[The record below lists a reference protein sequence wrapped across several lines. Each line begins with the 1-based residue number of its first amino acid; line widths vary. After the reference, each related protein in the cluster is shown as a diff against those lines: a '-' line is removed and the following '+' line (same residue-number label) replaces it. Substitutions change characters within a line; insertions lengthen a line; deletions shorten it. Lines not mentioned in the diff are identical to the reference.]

1 MKAKLSCAVLFILF
15 LGTLQ
20 WCEGRGV
27 EQEGQPLIQLSHGKL
42 SNKPVKLFIICI
54 CIPSYTIVSIVL
66 ELDGMLKIFSVVV
79 NGQHD
84 PRAVVAGVGVTSSL
98 TFGFMR
104 QYPRRM

>member
-42 SNKPVKLFIICI
+42 SNKPVKLFIIYVY
-54 CIPSYTIVSIVL
+54 PSYTIVSIVL
-66 ELDGMLKIFSVVV
+66 ELVGMLKNIFSC
-79 NGQHD
+79 GQW
-84 PRAVVAGVGVTSSL
+84 AT
-98 TFGFMR
+98 
-104 QYPRRM
+104 

>member
-15 LGTLQ
+15 LGILQ

-54 CIPSYTIVSIVL
+54 CIPSYAIVSIVL
-66 ELDGMLKIFSVVV
+66 ELDGMLKKYFQLWSM
-79 NGQHD
+79 GYMTLG
-84 PRAVVAGVGVTSSL
+84 RSL
-98 TFGFMR
+98 LVLAL
-104 QYPRRM
+104 QAA